1 MYRRTQVPTDNN
13 EEMPRRQLGTTG
25 EMVSCIGMGGY
36 HIALPSVDEAL
47 GIRLIQSALDRGITF
62 LDNCWDYNQGNS
74 EIRMGKALADGYRDR
89 AFLMTK
95 IDGRT
100 KKAAA
105 LQVDESLARLRTDRI
120 DLVQFHEI
128 VRFDDPDRIFAEEGA
143 IHAALE
149 AKKAG
154 KIRYIGF
161 TGHKDPHIHLRM
173 LEVAEQ
179 NDFHFDTAQM
189 PVNVMDAH
197 FRSFTRNVVPEMV
210 RRGVGVLA
218 MKTMGDGFI
227 LRSKTV
233 TAIECL
239 HFALHQP
246 TSVVITGIDS
256 MEVLDQA
263 FAAAHTFKPF
273 TDQQLDKLLAKT
285 KEAAARGKYEPFK
298 TSSLFDSTAQ
308 HYDWLGQEPETLR
321 EQLTQ

>member
-1 MYRRTQVPTDNN
+1 MPIDRNQD
-13 EEMPRRQLGTTG
+13 MPRRQLGTTG
-25 EMVSCIGMGGY
+25 ETVSCIGMGGY

-47 GIRLIQSALDRGITF
+47 GIRLIRSALDRGITF
-62 LDNCWDYNQGNS
+62 LDNCWDYNEGNS
-74 EIRMGKALADGYRDR
+74 EIRMGKALRDGYRER

-105 LQVDESLARLRTDRI
+105 LQIDESLARLRTDRI

-143 IHAALE
+143 IHAALD

-161 TGHKDPHIHLRM
+161 TGHKDPQIHLRM
-173 LEVAEQ
+173 LEVAKQ

-197 FRSFTRNVVPEMV
+197 FRSFTRHVVPEMV

-263 FAAAHTFKPF
+263 FQAAGSFKPF
-273 TDQQLDKLLAKT
+273 TDDELDTLLART
-285 KEAAARGKYEPFK
+285 REAAAQGKFEPFK

-308 HYDWLGQEPETLR
+308 HYEWLGQEPETLR
-321 EQLTQ
+321 GQMTQ

>member
-1 MYRRTQVPTDNN
+1 
-13 EEMPRRQLGTTG
+13 MPRRQLGRTG
-25 EMVSCIGMGGY
+25 ESVSCIGMGGY
-36 HIALPSVDEAL
+36 HIALPRVDEAL
-47 GIRLIQSALDRGITF
+47 GIRLIRSALDRGITF
-62 LDNCWDYNQGNS
+62 LDNCWDYNEGNS

-105 LQVDESLARLRTDRI
+105 LQIDESLARLRTDRI

-149 AKKAG
+149 AKEAG

-173 LEVAEQ
+173 LEVAEE
-179 NDFHFDTAQM
+179 NNFHFDTAQM
-189 PVNVMDAH
+189 PINVMDAH
-197 FRSFTRNVVPEMV
+197 FRSFTQHVVPEMV

-227 LRSKTV
+227 VRSKTV

-263 FAAAHTFKPF
+263 FEAARSFKPF
-273 TDQQLDKLLAKT
+273 TSPQLDELLAKT
-285 KEAAARGKYEPFK
+285 KDAAARGKYEPFK
-298 TSSLFDSTAQ
+298 TSSLFDATAQ
-308 HYDWLGQEPETLR
+308 NYEWLGQEPETLR
-321 EQLTQ
+321 EQMTQ

>member
-1 MYRRTQVPTDNN
+1 
-13 EEMPRRQLGTTG
+13 
-25 EMVSCIGMGGY
+25 
-36 HIALPSVDEAL
+36 
-47 GIRLIQSALDRGITF
+47 
-62 LDNCWDYNQGNS
+62 
-74 EIRMGKALADGYRDR
+74 MGKALGDGYRDR

-100 KKAAA
+100 RKAAA
-105 LQVDESLARLRTDRI
+105 LQIDESLARLRTDRI

-128 VRFDDPDRIFAEEGA
+128 VRFDDPDRIFADQGA
-143 IHAALE
+143 IHAVLD
-149 AKKAG
+149 AKKSG

-161 TGHKDPHIHLRM
+161 TGHKDPQIHLRM
-173 LEVAEQ
+173 LEVAKQ

-197 FRSFTRNVVPEMV
+197 FRSFTRQVVPEMM

-263 FAAAHTFKPF
+263 FEAARSFKPF
-273 TDQQLDKLLAKT
+273 SDQQLDKLLAKT
-285 KEAAARGKYEPFK
+285 REAAAQGKFEPFK

-308 HYDWLGQEPETLR
+308 HYEWLGQEPETLR
-321 EQLTQ
+321 EQMTQ

>member
-1 MYRRTQVPTDNN
+1 MSANHT
-13 EEMPRRQLGTTG
+13 EEMPRRQLGRTG
-25 EMVSCIGMGGY
+25 ESVSCIGMGGY
-36 HIALPSVDEAL
+36 HIALPRIDEAL
-47 GIRLIQSALDRGITF
+47 GIRLIRSALDRGITF
-62 LDNCWDYNQGNS
+62 LDNCWDYNEGNS

-105 LQVDESLARLRTDRI
+105 LQIDESLARLRTDRI

-149 AKKAG
+149 AKEAG

-173 LEVAEQ
+173 LEVAAE
-179 NDFHFDTAQM
+179 NNFHFDTAQM
-189 PVNVMDAH
+189 PINVMDAH
-197 FRSFTRNVVPEMV
+197 FRSFTQHVVPEMV
-210 RRGVGVLA
+210 RHGVGVLA

-263 FAAAHTFKPF
+263 FEAARSFKPF
-273 TDQQLDKLLAKT
+273 TSPQLDELLAKT
-285 KEAAARGKYEPFK
+285 KDAAARGKYEPFK
-298 TSSLFDSTAQ
+298 TSSLFDATAQ
-308 HYDWLGQEPETLR
+308 NYEWLGPEPETLR
-321 EQLTQ
+321 EQMTQ

>member
-1 MYRRTQVPTDNN
+1 
-13 EEMPRRQLGTTG
+13 
-25 EMVSCIGMGGY
+25 MGGY

-47 GIRLIQSALDRGITF
+47 GIRLIRSALDRGITF
-62 LDNCWDYNQGNS
+62 LDNCWDYNEGNS
-74 EIRMGKALADGYRDR
+74 EIRMGKALAGGYRDR

-105 LQVDESLARLRTDRI
+105 LQIDESLARLRTDRI

-149 AKKAG
+149 AKEAG

-173 LEVAEQ
+173 LEVAEE
-179 NDFHFDTAQM
+179 NNFHFDTAQM
-189 PVNVMDAH
+189 PINVMDAH
-197 FRSFTRNVVPEMV
+197 FRSFTQHVVPEMV

-263 FAAAHTFKPF
+263 FEAARSFKPF
-273 TDQQLDKLLAKT
+273 TSPQLDELLAKT
-285 KEAAARGKYEPFK
+285 KDAAARGKYEPFK
-298 TSSLFDSTAQ
+298 TSSLFDATAQ
-308 HYDWLGQEPETLR
+308 HYEWLGQEPGTLR
-321 EQLTQ
+321 EQMTQ

>member
-1 MYRRTQVPTDNN
+1 
-13 EEMPRRQLGTTG
+13 MPRRQLGTTG
-25 EMVSCIGMGGY
+25 ETVSCIGMGGY
-36 HIALPSVDEAL
+36 HIALPSVEEAL
-47 GIRLIQSALDRGITF
+47 GIRLIRSALDRGITF
-62 LDNCWDYNQGNS
+62 LDNCWDYNEGNS
-74 EIRMGKALADGYRDR
+74 ELRMGKALADGYRDR
-89 AFLMTK
+89 AFLMSK

-105 LQVDESLARLRTDRI
+105 LQIDESLARLRTDRI
-120 DLVQFHEI
+120 DLMQFHEI

-173 LEVAEQ
+173 LEVAEE
-179 NDFHFDTAQM
+179 NGFHFDTAQM

-197 FRSFTRNVVPEMV
+197 FRSFTQHVVPEMV

-233 TAIECL
+233 SAIECL
-239 HFALHQP
+239 HFALNQP

-263 FAAAHTFKPF
+263 FEAARTFKPF
-273 TDQQLDKLLAKT
+273 TDRQLDKLLAKT
-285 KEAAARGKYEPFK
+285 REAALQGKYEPFK

-308 HYDWLGQEPETLR
+308 HYEWLGQEPEALR

>member
-1 MYRRTQVPTDNN
+1 
-13 EEMPRRQLGTTG
+13 
-25 EMVSCIGMGGY
+25 MGGY
-36 HIALPSVDEAL
+36 HIALPRVDEAL
-47 GIRLIQSALDRGITF
+47 GIRLIRSALDRGITF
-62 LDNCWDYNQGNS
+62 LDNCWDYNQGKS

-100 KKAAA
+100 KEAAA
-105 LQVDESLARLRTDRI
+105 LQIDESLARLRTDRI

-143 IHAALE
+143 IHAALD

-197 FRSFTRNVVPEMV
+197 FRSFTQKVVPEMV

-246 TSVVITGIDS
+246 TSVVITGIDN

-263 FAAAHTFKPF
+263 FTAARSFKPF
-273 TDQQLDKLLAKT
+273 TAPQLDKLLAKT
-285 KEAAARGKYEPFK
+285 KEAAAHGKYEPFK

-308 HYDWLGQEPETLR
+308 HYEWLGQEPETLR
-321 EQLTQ
+321 EQMTQ

>member
-1 MYRRTQVPTDNN
+1 VPTNHN

-25 EMVSCIGMGGY
+25 ETVSCIGMGGY

-47 GIRLIQSALDRGITF
+47 GIRLIRSALDRGITF
-62 LDNCWDYNQGNS
+62 LDNCWDYNEGNS
-74 EIRMGKALADGYRDR
+74 EIRMGKALADGYRNR

-105 LQVDESLARLRTDRI
+105 LQIDESLARLRTDRI

-149 AKKAG
+149 AKQAG
-154 KIRYIGF
+154 KLRYIGF

-179 NDFHFDTAQM
+179 NGFHFDTAQM

-197 FRSFTRNVVPEMV
+197 FRSFTRNVVPEMM

-227 LRSKTV
+227 LRSQAV

-263 FAAAHTFKPF
+263 FAAARSFKPF
-273 TDQQLDKLLAKT
+273 TDQQLDALLAKT
-285 KEAAARGKYEPFK
+285 KDAAARGKYEPFK

-308 HYDWLGQEPETLR
+308 HYEWLGQEPETLR
-321 EQLTQ
+321 SQLTQ

>member
-1 MYRRTQVPTDNN
+1 MPIVNN

-25 EMVSCIGMGGY
+25 ETVSCIGMGGY

-47 GIRLIQSALDRGITF
+47 GIRLIRSALDRGINF

-100 KKAAA
+100 QKAAA
-105 LQVDESLARLRTDRI
+105 LQIDESLARLRTDRI

-256 MEVLDQA
+256 MDVLDQA

-285 KEAAARGKYEPFK
+285 KDAAARGKYEPFK

>member
-1 MYRRTQVPTDNN
+1 MSTNHTD
-13 EEMPRRQLGTTG
+13 EMPRRQLGTTG
-25 EMVSCIGMGGY
+25 ESVSCIGMGGY

-47 GIRLIQSALDRGITF
+47 GIRLIRSALDRGITF
-62 LDNCWDYNQGNS
+62 LDNCWDYNEGNS

-105 LQVDESLARLRTDRI
+105 LQIDESLARLRTDRI
-120 DLVQFHEI
+120 DLMQFHEI

-149 AKKAG
+149 AKEAG

-173 LEVAEQ
+173 LEVAEE
-179 NDFHFDTAQM
+179 NNFHFDTAQM
-189 PVNVMDAH
+189 PINVMDAH
-197 FRSFTRNVVPEMV
+197 FRSFTQHVVPEMV
-210 RRGVGVLA
+210 RCGVGVLA

-263 FAAAHTFKPF
+263 FEAARSFKPF
-273 TDQQLDKLLAKT
+273 TSPQLDELLAKT
-285 KEAAARGKYEPFK
+285 KDAAARGKYEPFK
-298 TSSLFDSTAQ
+298 TSSLFDATAQ
-308 HYDWLGQEPETLR
+308 NYEWLGPEPETLR
-321 EQLTQ
+321 EQMTQ

>member
-1 MYRRTQVPTDNN
+1 VPANHTD
-13 EEMPRRQLGTTG
+13 MPRRQLGTTG
-25 EMVSCIGMGGY
+25 ETVSVIGLGGY
-36 HIALPSVDEAL
+36 HIGMPSVDEAL
-47 GIRLIQSALDRGITF
+47 GIRLIRSALDRGITF
-62 LDNCWDYNQGNS
+62 LDNCWDYNQGVS
-74 EIRMGKALADGYRDR
+74 ELRMGKALADGYRDR

-105 LQVDESLARLRTDRI
+105 LQIDESLARMRTDRI

-128 VRFDDPDRIFAEEGA
+128 VRFDDADRIFADEGA
-143 IHAALE
+143 IEAALE
-149 AKKAG
+149 AKEAG
-154 KIRYIGF
+154 KLRYIGF

-179 NDFHFDTAQM
+179 NGFHFDTAQM

-197 FRSFTRNVVPEMV
+197 FRSFTNHVVPEMV

-218 MKTMGDGFI
+218 MKTMADGFI

-246 TSVVITGIDS
+246 TSVVITGIDR
-256 MEVLDQA
+256 MEILDQA
-263 FAAAHTFKPF
+263 FEAASTFKPF
-273 TDQQLDKLLAKT
+273 SEQQLAALLAKT
-285 KEAAARGKYEPFK
+285 KDAAARGKYEPFK

-308 HYDWLGQEPETLR
+308 HYEWLGEEPEALR
-321 EQLTQ
+321 EQQTT

>member
-1 MYRRTQVPTDNN
+1 MQVPTDNN

-47 GIRLIQSALDRGITF
+47 GIRLIRSALDRGITF

-100 KKAAA
+100 EKTAA
-105 LQVDESLARLRTDRI
+105 LQIDESLARLRTDRI

-197 FRSFTRNVVPEMV
+197 FRSFTRNVVPAMV

-233 TAIECL
+233 TAVECL

-285 KEAAARGKYEPFK
+285 KDAAARGKYEPFK

>member
-1 MYRRTQVPTDNN
+1 VSTNHT
-13 EEMPRRQLGTTG
+13 EEMPRRQLGRTG
-25 EMVSCIGMGGY
+25 ESVSCIGMGGY
-36 HIALPSVDEAL
+36 HIALPRVDEAL
-47 GIRLIQSALDRGITF
+47 GIRLIRSALDRGITF
-62 LDNCWDYNQGNS
+62 LDNCWDYNEGNS

-105 LQVDESLARLRTDRI
+105 LQIDESLARLRTDRI
-120 DLVQFHEI
+120 DLMQFHEI

-149 AKKAG
+149 AKEAG

-173 LEVAEQ
+173 LEVAEE
-179 NDFHFDTAQM
+179 NNFHFDTAQM
-189 PVNVMDAH
+189 PINVMDAH
-197 FRSFTRNVVPEMV
+197 FRSFTQHVVPEMV

-263 FAAAHTFKPF
+263 FEAARSFKPF
-273 TDQQLDKLLAKT
+273 TSPQLDELLAKT
-285 KEAAARGKYEPFK
+285 KDAAARGKYKPFK
-298 TSSLFDSTAQ
+298 TSSLFDATAQ
-308 HYDWLGQEPETLR
+308 NYEWLGPEPETLR
-321 EQLTQ
+321 EQMTQ

>member
-1 MYRRTQVPTDNN
+1 
-13 EEMPRRQLGTTG
+13 MPRRQLGTTG
-25 EMVSCIGMGGY
+25 ESVSCIGMGGY

-47 GIRLIQSALDRGITF
+47 GIRLIRSALDRGITF
-62 LDNCWDYNQGNS
+62 LDNCWDYNEGNS
-74 EIRMGKALADGYRDR
+74 EIRMGKALAGGYRDR

-105 LQVDESLARLRTDRI
+105 LQIDQSLARLRTDRI
-120 DLVQFHEI
+120 DLMQFHEI

-149 AKKAG
+149 AKEAG

-173 LEVAEQ
+173 LEVAEE
-179 NDFHFDTAQM
+179 NNFHFDTAQM
-189 PVNVMDAH
+189 PINVMDAH
-197 FRSFTRNVVPEMV
+197 FRSFTQHVVPEMV

-263 FAAAHTFKPF
+263 FEAARSFKPF
-273 TDQQLDKLLAKT
+273 TSPQLDELLAKT
-285 KEAAARGKYEPFK
+285 KDAAARGKYEPFK
-298 TSSLFDSTAQ
+298 TSSLFDATAQ
-308 HYDWLGQEPETLR
+308 NYEWLGQEPETLR
-321 EQLTQ
+321 EQMTQ

>member
-1 MYRRTQVPTDNN
+1 MQVTTNHN
-13 EEMPRRQLGTTG
+13 QEMPRRRLGTTG
-25 EMVSCIGMGGY
+25 ETVSCIGMGGY
-36 HIALPSVDEAL
+36 HIALPSVDESL
-47 GIRLIQSALDRGITF
+47 GMRLIRSALDRGITF

-105 LQVDESLARLRTDRI
+105 LQIDESLARLRTDRI

-128 VRFDDPDRIFAEEGA
+128 VRFDDPDRIFAAEGA

-154 KIRYIGF
+154 KLRYIGF

-173 LEVAEQ
+173 LEVAEE
-179 NDFHFDTAQM
+179 NGFHFDTAQM

-197 FRSFTRNVVPEMV
+197 FRSFTRHVVPEMV

-233 TAIECL
+233 TAMECL

-263 FAAAHTFKPF
+263 FAAASSFKPF
-273 TDQQLDKLLAKT
+273 TDQQLDALLTRT
-285 KEAAARGKYEPFK
+285 KDAAAHGKYEPFK

-308 HYDWLGQEPETLR
+308 HYDWLGQEPESLR

>member
-1 MYRRTQVPTDNN
+1 
-13 EEMPRRQLGTTG
+13 MPRRQLGRTG
-25 EMVSCIGMGGY
+25 ESVSCIGMGGY
-36 HIALPSVDEAL
+36 HIALPRVDEAL
-47 GIRLIQSALDRGITF
+47 GIRLIRSALDRGITF
-62 LDNCWDYNQGNS
+62 LDNCWDYNEGNS

-105 LQVDESLARLRTDRI
+105 LQIDESLARLRTDRI

-149 AKKAG
+149 AKEAG

-173 LEVAEQ
+173 LEVAAE
-179 NDFHFDTAQM
+179 NNFHFDTAQM
-189 PVNVMDAH
+189 PINVMDAH
-197 FRSFTRNVVPEMV
+197 FRSFTQHVVPEMV

-263 FAAAHTFKPF
+263 FEAARSFKPF
-273 TDQQLDKLLAKT
+273 TSPQLDELLAKT
-285 KEAAARGKYEPFK
+285 KDAAARGKYEPFK
-298 TSSLFDSTAQ
+298 TSSLFDATAQ
-308 HYDWLGQEPETLR
+308 NYEWLGQEPETLR
-321 EQLTQ
+321 EQMTQ

>member
-1 MYRRTQVPTDNN
+1 VPTDNN

-36 HIALPSVDEAL
+36 HVALPSVDETL

-74 EIRMGKALADGYRDR
+74 EIRMGKALADGYRNR

-105 LQVDESLARLRTDRI
+105 LQIDESLARLRTDRI

-149 AKKAG
+149 AKRAG

-173 LEVAEQ
+173 LQVAEQ

-256 MEVLDQA
+256 MAVLDQA

-285 KEAAARGKYEPFK
+285 KDAAARGKYEPFK

>member
-1 MYRRTQVPTDNN
+1 
-13 EEMPRRQLGTTG
+13 MPRRQLGRTG
-25 EMVSCIGMGGY
+25 ESVSCIGMGGY
-36 HIALPSVDEAL
+36 HIALPRVDEAL
-47 GIRLIQSALDRGITF
+47 GIRLIRSALDRGITF
-62 LDNCWDYNQGNS
+62 LDNCWDYNEGNS

-105 LQVDESLARLRTDRI
+105 LQIDESLARLRTDRI

-149 AKKAG
+149 AKEAG

-173 LEVAEQ
+173 LEVAAE
-179 NDFHFDTAQM
+179 NNFHFDTAQM
-189 PVNVMDAH
+189 PINVMDAH
-197 FRSFTRNVVPEMV
+197 FRSFTQHVVPEMV

-263 FAAAHTFKPF
+263 FEAARSSKPF
-273 TDQQLDKLLAKT
+273 TSPQLDELLAKT
-285 KEAAARGKYEPFK
+285 KDAAARGKYEPFK
-298 TSSLFDSTAQ
+298 TSSLFDATAQ
-308 HYDWLGQEPETLR
+308 NYEWLGQEPETLR
-321 EQLTQ
+321 EQMTQ

>member
-1 MYRRTQVPTDNN
+1 MQVSADHN
-13 EEMPRRQLGTTG
+13 EMPRRQLGTTG
-25 EMVSCIGMGGY
+25 ETVSCIGMGGH
-36 HIALPSVDEAL
+36 HIGLPSVDEPLA
-47 GIRLIQSALDRGITF
+47 IRLIRSALDRGITF
-62 LDNCWDYNQGNS
+62 LDNSWDYNGGAS
-74 EIRMGKALADGYRDR
+74 EIRMGKALTDGYRDR

-100 KKAAA
+100 KKAGA
-105 LQVDESLARLRTDRI
+105 LQIDESLTRLRTDRL

-143 IHAALE
+143 IHAVLD

-154 KIRYIGF
+154 KLRYIGF
-161 TGHKDPHIHLRM
+161 TGHKDPQIHLRM

-179 NDFHFDTAQM
+179 NGFHFDTAQM

-197 FRSFTRNVVPEMV
+197 FRSFTQHVVPEMV
-210 RRGVGVLA
+210 RRGVGVLG
-218 MKTMGDGFI
+218 MKSMGDGFI

-233 TAIECL
+233 SATECL

-256 MEVLDQA
+256 MKVLDQA
-263 FAAAHTFKPF
+263 FAAAGSFKPF
-273 TDQQLDKLLAKT
+273 TPQQLAGLLAKT
-285 KEAAARGKYEPFK
+285 RDAAAHGRYEPFK

-308 HYDWLGQEPETLR
+308 HYEWLGQEPESLR
-321 EQLTQ
+321 SLLTQ

>member
-1 MYRRTQVPTDNN
+1 MPTDNN

-47 GIRLIQSALDRGITF
+47 GIRLIRSALDRGITF

-100 KKAAA
+100 EKTAA
-105 LQVDESLARLRTDRI
+105 LQIDESLARLRTDRI

-197 FRSFTRNVVPEMV
+197 FRSFTRNVVPAMV

-233 TAIECL
+233 TAVECL

-285 KEAAARGKYEPFK
+285 KDAAARGKYEPFK

>member
-1 MYRRTQVPTDNN
+1 LPTNNN

-105 LQVDESLARLRTDRI
+105 LQIDESLARLRTDRI

>member
-1 MYRRTQVPTDNN
+1 
-13 EEMPRRQLGTTG
+13 MPRRQLGRTG
-25 EMVSCIGMGGY
+25 ESVSCIGMGGY
-36 HIALPSVDEAL
+36 HIALPRVDEAL
-47 GIRLIQSALDRGITF
+47 GIRLIRSALDRGITF
-62 LDNCWDYNQGNS
+62 LDNCWDYNEGNS

-105 LQVDESLARLRTDRI
+105 LQIDESLARLRTDRI
-120 DLVQFHEI
+120 DLMQFHEI

-149 AKKAG
+149 AKEAG

-173 LEVAEQ
+173 LEVAEE
-179 NDFHFDTAQM
+179 NNFHFDTAQM
-189 PVNVMDAH
+189 PINVMDAH
-197 FRSFTRNVVPEMV
+197 FRSFTQHVVPEMV
-210 RRGVGVLA
+210 RCGVGVLA

-263 FAAAHTFKPF
+263 FEAARSFKPF
-273 TDQQLDKLLAKT
+273 TSPQLDELLAKT
-285 KEAAARGKYEPFK
+285 KDAAARGKYEPFK
-298 TSSLFDSTAQ
+298 TSSLFDATAQ
-308 HYDWLGQEPETLR
+308 NYEWLGQEPETLR
-321 EQLTQ
+321 EQMTQ

>member
-1 MYRRTQVPTDNN
+1 
-13 EEMPRRQLGTTG
+13 
-25 EMVSCIGMGGY
+25 MGGY

-47 GIRLIQSALDRGITF
+47 GIRLIRSALDRGLTF
-62 LDNCWDYNQGNS
+62 LDNCWDYNEGNS
-74 EIRMGKALADGYRDR
+74 EIRMGKALTDGYRDR

-105 LQVDESLARLRTDRI
+105 LQIDESLARLRTDRI

-143 IHAALE
+143 IHAALD

-173 LEVAEQ
+173 LEVAAQ

-197 FRSFTRNVVPEMV
+197 FRSFTQHVVPEMV

-227 LRSKTV
+227 LRSNTV

-256 MEVLDQA
+256 MKVLDQA
-263 FAAAHTFKPF
+263 FEAARTFKPF
-273 TDQQLDKLLAKT
+273 TAPQLDKLLAKT
-285 KEAAARGKYEPFK
+285 KEAAAQGKYEPFK

-308 HYDWLGQEPETLR
+308 HYEWLGQEPETLR
-321 EQLTQ
+321 EQMTQ

>member
-1 MYRRTQVPTDNN
+1 MPTDHN

-25 EMVSCIGMGGY
+25 ETVSCIGMGGY
-36 HIALPSVDEAL
+36 HIALPRVDEAL
-47 GIRLIQSALDRGITF
+47 GIRLIRSALDRGITF
-62 LDNCWDYNQGNS
+62 LDNCWDYNQGKS

-100 KKAAA
+100 KEAAA
-105 LQVDESLARLRTDRI
+105 LQIDESLARLRTDRI

-143 IHAALE
+143 IHAALD

-197 FRSFTRNVVPEMV
+197 FRSFTQKVVPEMV

-263 FAAAHTFKPF
+263 FTAARSFKPF
-273 TDQQLDKLLAKT
+273 SDQELDKLLAKT
-285 KEAAARGKYEPFK
+285 KEAAAHGKYEPFK

-308 HYDWLGQEPETLR
+308 HYEWLGQEPETLR
-321 EQLTQ
+321 EQMTQ

>member
-1 MYRRTQVPTDNN
+1 MPIVNN

-25 EMVSCIGMGGY
+25 ETVSCIGMGGY

-47 GIRLIQSALDRGITF
+47 GIRLIRSALDRGINF

-74 EIRMGKALADGYRDR
+74 EIRMGKALADGYRNR

-105 LQVDESLARLRTDRI
+105 LQIDESLARLRTDRI
-120 DLVQFHEI
+120 DLMQFHEI

-227 LRSKTV
+227 LRSRTV

-285 KEAAARGKYEPFK
+285 KDAAARGKYEPFK

>member
-1 MYRRTQVPTDNN
+1 VSTNHTD
-13 EEMPRRQLGTTG
+13 EMPRRQLGTTG
-25 EMVSCIGMGGY
+25 ESVSCIGMGGY

-47 GIRLIQSALDRGITF
+47 GIRLIRSALDRGITF
-62 LDNCWDYNQGNS
+62 LDNCWDYNEGNS

-105 LQVDESLARLRTDRI
+105 LQIDESLARLRTDRI
-120 DLVQFHEI
+120 DLMQFHEI

-149 AKKAG
+149 AKEAG

-173 LEVAEQ
+173 LEVAAE
-179 NDFHFDTAQM
+179 NNFHFDTAQM
-189 PVNVMDAH
+189 PINVMDAH
-197 FRSFTRNVVPEMV
+197 FRSFTQHVVPEMV

-263 FAAAHTFKPF
+263 FEAARSFKPF
-273 TDQQLDKLLAKT
+273 TSPQLDELLAKT
-285 KEAAARGKYEPFK
+285 KDAAARGKYEPFK
-298 TSSLFDSTAQ
+298 TSSLFDATAQ
-308 HYDWLGQEPETLR
+308 NYEWLGQEPETLR
-321 EQLTQ
+321 EQMTQ

>member
-1 MYRRTQVPTDNN
+1 
-13 EEMPRRQLGTTG
+13 
-25 EMVSCIGMGGY
+25 MGGY

-47 GIRLIQSALDRGITF
+47 GIRLIRSALDRGITF

-100 KKAAA
+100 EKTAA
-105 LQVDESLARLRTDRI
+105 LQIDESLARLRTDRI

-197 FRSFTRNVVPEMV
+197 FRSFTRNVVPAMV

-285 KEAAARGKYEPFK
+285 KDAAARGKYEPFK

-308 HYDWLGQEPETLR
+308 HDDWLGQEPETLR